1 MAKEDET
8 KALTDNTANGGR
20 RPTARYTTTRSDILR
35 FYIHH
40 YGRSRGFLAFQIVL
54 LALLSHSFFRA
65 LPPEEPVVVQIIVF
79 ATFFLLAVAFLLL
92 LFFGS
97 IAVHVFSKKN
107 KTVTTEHTITL
118 KEEGFLEETPF
129 NTTEHTWA
137 AVQRLRRSRNYI
149 FLYIAAQLAHVIPR
163 RAFSTEEEW
172 NAFYAFCRAKTSK
185 A

>member
-8 KALTDNTANGGR
+8 TALTDDAANGGM
-20 RPTARYTTTRSDILR
+20 PSSVRYTTTRGDILR

-40 YGRSRGFLAFQIVL
+40 YGRSPGFVAFQIVL
-54 LALLSHSFFRA
+54 LALMSHSFYRA

-79 ATFFLLAVAFLLL
+79 ATFFLLAVAFLLIV
-92 LFFGS
+92 FFGG
-97 IAVHVFSKKN
+97 IAFHVFSKKN
-107 KTVTTEHTITL
+107 KTLTTEHTITL
-118 KEEGFLEETPF
+118 KEEGFREETPF

-149 FLYIAAQLAHVIPR
+149 FLYVAAHLAHVIPK
-163 RAFSTEEEW
+163 RAFGTEEEW
-172 NAFYAFCRAKTSK
+172 NAFYAFCRSKMSK